1 MVFGLLFVT
10 YLGPYW
16 FATCGEFMQ
25 DVNEPA
31 SINRR
36 SVTKRQSSGVE
47 DVHGTGMDA
56 GAVAIDIKRKE
67 SHLERTTGERKVD
80 GLEHRLSN
88 ELA

>member
-10 YLGPYW
+10 YLGPHW
-16 FATCGEFMQ
+16 FDTCGEFMQ
-25 DVNEPA
+25 DIDEPA
-31 SINRR
+31 FMNRR
-36 SVTKRQSSGVE
+36 SVTKRQSSGAE
-47 DVHGTGMDA
+47 DVHGTGMDV

>member
-16 FATCGEFMQ
+16 FDSCGEFMR
-25 DVNEPA
+25 DISEPA
-31 SINRR
+31 FMNRQ
-36 SVTKRQSSGVE
+36 SVTKRQSSDVE
-47 DVHGTGMDA
+47 DVHGTGMGA
-56 GAVAIDIKRKE
+56 EAVAIDIKRKE